1 MADPR
6 TPFLGVPEGNV
17 RMETPDG
24 VSFTKGDG
32 RTMNTA
38 YDASR
43 PWPCTLVPGDYD
55 VTKEVYDKD

>member
-6 TPFLGVPEGNV
+6 TPFLGVPQGNV

-24 VSFTKGDG
+24 VSFTEGDG

-43 PWPCTLVPGDYD
+43 PWPATLIPGDFDTVKD
-55 VTKEVYDKD
+55 VCRK